1 MRVSAFLQNSIVLLA
16 GIAAALVSMAEPG
29 YADPSK
35 YPQFAQQTLPEN
47 ITPAF
52 SMASA
57 CARVTSALIVP
68 PISLLPRP
76 RIETGT
82 APALAVSPDGLTAAV
97 GIDRGIQL
105 VDVRTE
111 EEYREVHI
119 LGAVSAPLAEF
130 KDYLKSIPR
139 DRPLVLY

>member
-1 MRVSAFLQNSIVLLA
+1 MRVSAFLQNPVVLLV
-16 GIAAALVSMAEPG
+16 GIAVALVSMAEPVH
-29 YADPSK
+29 ADPSK

-52 SMASA
+52 
-57 CARVTSALIVP
+57 I
-68 PISLLPRP
+68 PID
-76 RIETGT
+76 E
-82 APALAVSPDGLTAAV
+82 
-97 GIDRGIQL
+97 L
-105 VDVRTE
+105 VAELKAGAKPVIIDVRTQ

-130 KDYLKSIPR
+130 KDYLKSMPR